1 MPARAVGSEAMT
13 GTRRCDVVVVGAGIA
28 GLTAARTLLSAGRT
42 VSVHEARDRVGGRLL
57 SVGDSDGAVDLGAT
71 WFWPDEP
78 QVQSLV
84 AELGVRTF
92 QQSLFGDALFEP
104 DAHGPQRISGNP
116 IDCYSGRFSHGAQSL
131 ALRVADE
138 LPPGALRLSDPVAAV
153 HVDDD
158 GVTVHAASGAVAAD
172 HVVLAVP
179 PALAVDSIAFT
190 PDLPARVRFLA
201 EGTAVWMGAVVKAV
215 AVYDRAFWREVGLA
229 GAAVSHVGPFR
240 ELHDH
245 SGPHARPAAIFGFAD
260 VKQLACGDSEQVA
273 AAFTGQLTRLFG
285 PQAAAPLQVH
295 AVDWSRERYTT
306 PAAPS
311 PRASTGTYSHPQL
324 QEPALGRLHWASTET
339 APAYAGHIEGA
350 LLAGASAADRII
362 GIIATAST
370 VHAH

>member
-42 VSVHEARDRVGGRLL
+42 VSGHEARDRVGGRLL

-138 LPPGALRLSDPVAAV
+138 LPP
-153 HVDDD
+153 
-158 GVTVHAASGAVAAD
+158 
-172 HVVLAVP
+172 
-179 PALAVDSIAFT
+179 
-190 PDLPARVRFLA
+190 ARCA
-201 EGTAVWMGAVVKAV
+201 
-215 AVYDRAFWREVGLA
+215 
-229 GAAVSHVGPFR
+229 
-240 ELHDH
+240 
-245 SGPHARPAAIFGFAD
+245 
-260 VKQLACGDSEQVA
+260 
-273 AAFTGQLTRLFG
+273 
-285 PQAAAPLQVH
+285 
-295 AVDWSRERYTT
+295 
-306 PAAPS
+306 
-311 PRASTGTYSHPQL
+311 
-324 QEPALGRLHWASTET
+324 
-339 APAYAGHIEGA
+339 
-350 LLAGASAADRII
+350 
-362 GIIATAST
+362 
-370 VHAH
+370 